1 MLSITTKRGKTVAD
15 VEKVADYPD
24 KNKNREKQPG
34 AIEDYYS
41 QSSDKTPSKW
51 IGGAAEALGRTGFVD
66 REDHIKTL
74 MGFDPETGM
83 PLVQGAGADRRY
95 GWDLTFSAP
104 KSVSIVWALGSD
116 ETNAAVE
123 AAMFRAVEKT
133 LATVE
138 ETFSLGRRGQGGVER
153 EKVKLL
159 MSAFL
164 HGSSREQD
172 PQLHIHGMLQNL
184 AQRMDGSWGAIEPK
198 EIFEWKMAEGAIFRA
213 ELSSEMRN
221 LGFGIEADGDS
232 FRISG
237 IPKALEE
244 EFSRRRE
251 QIEALLNEKGWSG
264 GKASE
269 VAALDSRKGKEVLD
283 NETLREDWERRGRE
297 YGIDGNVLESLRSH
311 ESNHVSQ
318 SLDRKALLAS
328 LTQTESVF
336 GEKDLWRKVAVEL
349 SHRGLG
355 NEAVKKEIE
364 DFRTDPELVRLRG
377 KDGKTWYTTREIL
390 EIEERI
396 VMTAESGKEARN
408 HIVSRETL
416 NSAVARFE
424 FKAGFLLSEEQKNAV
439 HHITSDPGQVTLV
452 RGWAGAGKTTA
463 LEAAKLAWE
472 SGGLEVLGG
481 APSGK
486 VAAGLQKE
494 TGIRSQTIHSLLNEL
509 EGYDRE
515 DGTRADPSR
524 QLTAKSVIVVD
535 EAGMV
540 DSRLMNRIMIRIGES
555 GAKLVLVGDDS
566 QLAPVQAGAPF
577 RTLVERLGAAELTEN
592 RRQRDD
598 SQKEASRALRE
609 GRTREALETYLDKG
623 ALTVA
628 ETRDEG
634 IREIIDKWSRMV
646 RADNMKEMVIGAT
659 TRSEVADL
667 NRLAREHLKATGH
680 LQGSGTAVSTTDRS
694 GNFAGKREFMEGDRI
709 LFKSNDRKLG
719 VKNGQ
724 VGTLERIGN
733 DRDGKRE
740 FSVKMDDDRTLTFS
754 PESYSALKHGYAM
767 TAHELQGTTV
777 EKSFVLVS
785 HRFTDRELNYVL
797 GTRHREGMELVLTA
811 PMLEEEAGR
820 AGIDLAAEKPLDRVK
835 ELTEKMGE
843 SRGKESS
850 LDYEVE
856 KETVPEKEWD
866 EEIRMEREKVRPER
880 SKEREH
886 MLEMGF

>member
-41 QSSDKTPSKW
+41 QSSGKTPSKW
-51 IGGAAEALGRTGFVD
+51 IGGAAEALGRTGSVD
-66 REDHIKTL
+66 RADHIKTL
-74 MGFDPETGM
+74 LGFDPETGM
-83 PLVQGAGADRRY
+83 PLVQGAGAYRRY

-116 ETNAAVE
+116 ETKAAVE

-138 ETFSLGRRGQGGVER
+138 EKFSLGRRGQGGVER

-213 ELSSEMRN
+213 ELSSEIRN
-221 LGFGIEADGDS
+221 LEFGIEEDGDS
-232 FRISG
+232 FRIAG
-237 IPKALEE
+237 IPKTLEE

-251 QIEALLNEKGWSG
+251 QIEALLDEKGWSG

-269 VAALDSRKGKEVLD
+269 VAALDTRKGKEVLD
-283 NETLREDWERRGRE
+283 NETLREDWERRGKE

-311 ESNHVSQ
+311 EYVTGY
-318 SLDRKALLAS
+318 DIERKALLSS

-336 GEKDLWRKVAVEL
+336 EEKDLWRKVAVEL

-364 DFRTDPELVRLRG
+364 DFRTDPELLRLRG
-377 KDGKTWYTTREIL
+377 KDGKTWYTTREVL
-390 EIEERI
+390 EIEKGI

-416 NSAVARFE
+416 DSAVARFE

-439 HHITSDPGQVTLV
+439 HHITSDPGQVVLV

-472 SGGLEVLGG
+472 AGSMDVIG
-481 APSGK
+481 AASSGK
-486 VAAGLQKE
+486 AAGGLQKE
-494 TGIRSQTIHSLLNEL
+494 TGIDSQTLHSLLNEI
-509 EGYDRE
+509 EGYTRE
-515 DGTRADPSR
+515 DGSRAEPTR
-524 QLTAKSVIVVD
+524 QLTGKSVIVVD

-540 DSRLMNRIMIRIGES
+540 DSRLMNRVMTQIKAS
-555 GAKLVLVGDDS
+555 GAKLVLVGDNS

-598 SQKEASRALRE
+598 SQKEASRSLRD
-609 GRTREALETYLDKG
+609 GRTREALETYLDLG

-628 ETRDEG
+628 ETRNEG
-634 IREIIDKWSRMV
+634 ILEVIDKWSRTV

-680 LQGSGTAVSTTDRS
+680 LQGSGTAVSTTDRN
-694 GNFAGKREFMEGDRI
+694 GNFAGKLEFMEGDRI

-724 VGTLERIGN
+724 VGTLEKIGI
-733 DRDGKRE
+733 DGDGKRE
-740 FSVKMDDDRTLTFS
+740 FSVKTDDGKSVTFS
-754 PESYSALKHGYAM
+754 PDQYSALKHGYAM

-785 HRFTDRELNYVL
+785 QRFTDRELNYVL
-797 GTRHREGMELVLTA
+797 GTRHRDGMELVLTA

-820 AGIDLAAEKPLDRVK
+820 AGIDLGAGKPLDRVK
-835 ELTEKMGE
+835 ELTKKMGE

-856 KETVPEKEWD
+856 KETIPEKERD
-866 EEIRMEREKVRPER
+866 EEIRRER

-886 MLEMGF
+886 TLEMGF